1 MRTLEN
7 KIADAGP
14 NNQRIQ
20 PHILTVVKN
29 AMVKEG
35 SLITS
40 HYHDAEWLHLP
51 NEPRERV
58 DQRHD
63 ELRAIRRGF
72 TDHAVTQRTGQAL
85 EIAVQR
91 AILAGGLNLY
101 GGYRDLDI
109 KDDATLYSKND
120 LRDLNGRTLGNRS
133 LDFIVGAGGHHLGI
147 EIKNKRLWYY
157 ARNPEIRELLFKA
170 LTLDVIPVLIARR
183 IQYSAFK
190 VFGTC
195 GLIIHET
202 FNQRLALADAAIAA
216 QAAHKNLLGYHDIRT
231 GNHADA
237 RLLKFVGT
245 NLPAVVDEAA
255 AKIAKYR
262 DLLWPYANG
271 EMGYQEFSGRVRR
284 RSLGQN
290 EDGDWANEPDGQ
302 DEDPDG

>member
-1 MRTLEN
+1 
-7 KIADAGP
+7 
-14 NNQRIQ
+14 
-20 PHILTVVKN
+20 
-29 AMVKEG
+29 MVKEG

-51 NEPRERV
+51 NEPRDRV

-63 ELRAIRRGF
+63 ELRAIWRAF
-72 TDHAVTQRTGQAL
+72 TAYAVTQRTGQAL

-91 AILAGGLNLY
+91 AILAGGIDLY
-101 GGYRDLDI
+101 GGYRDIDAQ
-109 KDDATLYSKND
+109 DDGILYTKTD
-120 LRDLNGRTLGNRS
+120 LRDLNGRNLGNKS
-133 LDFIVGAGGHHLGI
+133 LDFIVAAGGHHLGI

-157 ARNPEIRELLFKA
+157 AKNAEIRELLFKA
-170 LTLDVIPVLIARR
+170 LTLDVLPVLIARR

-202 FNQRLALADAAIAA
+202 FNQRLAQADAAIAA
-216 QAAHKNLLGYHDIRT
+216 QAAHKNLLGYHDIRV

-237 RLLKFVGT
+237 RLTKFIGT
-245 NLPAVVDEAA
+245 NLPLVVDEAA

-262 DLLWPYANG
+262 DLLWAYATR

-290 EDGDWANEPDGQ
+290 EDADWKNDQEDQ
-302 DEDPDG
+302 DTDPGS